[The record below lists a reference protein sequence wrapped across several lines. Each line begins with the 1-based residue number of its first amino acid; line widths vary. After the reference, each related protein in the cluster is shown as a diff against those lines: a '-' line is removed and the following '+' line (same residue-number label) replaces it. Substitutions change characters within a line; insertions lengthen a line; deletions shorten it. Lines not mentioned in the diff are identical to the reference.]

1 MAQDLD
7 SRSGDPDLGTGL
19 VHTVL
24 KGIVWIGRAAA
35 WLLMPILALV
45 LISVALSAAKVGTIF
60 SWETDV
66 FLFGAKLT
74 LSSLG
79 DLQWHLFGIMLMLT
93 MAGAIITDSHVRV
106 DFLRQNMSARTM
118 AIVDVF
124 GHLVLLIPLCAVVM
138 YNGYDF
144 AVRSF
149 AMNEGSNYDGMYD
162 RFFLKAFIPIG
173 FGLMLLAGIGLTIR
187 NLRRLFTK
195 ELEHLDD

>member
-7 SRSGDPDLGTGL
+7 QRPGDPDLDTGP
-19 VHTVL
+19 VRRVL

-45 LISVALSAAKVGTIF
+45 LISVVLSAAKVGTIF
-60 SWETDV
+60 RWENDI
-66 FLFGAKLT
+66 FLFGSKLT

-106 DFLRQNMSARTM
+106 DFLRQHMTDRTKT
-118 AIVDVF
+118 IVDLV
-124 GHLVLLIPLCAVVM
+124 GHVVLLIPLCAIVA
-138 YNGYDF
+138 YHGYDF

-149 AMNEGSNYDGMYD
+149 TMNEGSNYDGMYD

-173 FGLMLLAGIGLTIR
+173 FGLMLLAGLVLTIR
-187 NLRRLFTK
+187 GLRALFTK
-195 ELEHLDD
+195 ASGNPDD

>member
-1 MAQDLD
+1 LAEDLGK
-7 SRSGDPDLGTGL
+7 RLGDPDLGAGP

-35 WLLMPILALV
+35 WLLLPILVLV
-45 LISVALSAAKVGTIF
+45 LISVVLSAAKVGTILR
-60 SWETDV
+60 WESDL
-66 FLFGAKLT
+66 FLFGSKLT

-106 DFLRQNMSARTM
+106 DFLRQHMSERTKS
-118 AIVDVF
+118 IVDVI
-124 GHLVLLIPLCAVVM
+124 GHMVLLIPLCAIVT
-138 YNGYDF
+138 YHGYDF
-144 AVRSF
+144 TVRSF

-173 FGLMLLAGIGLTIR
+173 FGLMLLAGIGLTVR
-187 NLRRLFTK
+187 SLRTLFTK
-195 ELEHLDD
+195 DFGHADD